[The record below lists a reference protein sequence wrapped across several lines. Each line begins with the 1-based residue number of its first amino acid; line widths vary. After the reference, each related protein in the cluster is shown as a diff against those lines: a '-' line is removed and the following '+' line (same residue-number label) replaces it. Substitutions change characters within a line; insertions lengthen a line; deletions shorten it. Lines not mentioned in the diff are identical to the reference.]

1 VEDVDLLGMET
12 AMQFLRKVRRDSA
25 GATAI
30 EYGLIAALIAIASIA
45 AIQGIG
51 SQLNNTFS
59 STSSS
64 IAA

>member
-1 VEDVDLLGMET
+1 MEGVDLFGMET
-12 AMQFLRKVRRDSA
+12 DMQFFRKIVRDSA

-30 EYGLIAALIAIASIA
+30 EYGLIAALISIASIA